1 MVVEVSPEIEQFVF
15 QICSRPEQHV
25 IQILASNGADQ
36 PFHEGMGQ
44 RNVGDGL
51 DFCHLQNPQ
60 SGLPLVEPIERIV
73 VRAQVLRQPAMASKG
88 AVEHATECD
97 TIDGPGM
104 DAEPNDPA
112 RVLIHDDQDPVSPQ
126 RGRLAAEQIDTPE
139 AVFHVAQERQP
150 RGTPGGLSWPVVL
163 GENPSNHVLVDG
175 DVERQGQ
182 LLGDSRTAPVG
193 ITLLH
198 FDDHTDEFCV
208 RSFRAGL
215 PTAIR

>member
-1 MVVEVSPEIEQFVF
+1 MP
-15 QICSRPEQHV
+15 
-25 IQILASNGADQ
+25 
-36 PFHEGMGQ
+36 
-44 RNVGDGL
+44 
-51 DFCHLQNPQ
+51 
-60 SGLPLVEPIERIV
+60 
-73 VRAQVLRQPAMASKG
+73 SKG